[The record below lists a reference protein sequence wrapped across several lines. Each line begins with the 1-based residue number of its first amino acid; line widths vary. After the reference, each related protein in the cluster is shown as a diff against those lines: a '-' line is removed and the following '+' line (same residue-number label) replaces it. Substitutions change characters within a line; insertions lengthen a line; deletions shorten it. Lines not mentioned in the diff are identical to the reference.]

1 MMLKKIYRKV
11 REFAKKN
18 LKLTVAAAIV
28 LALVFLTLVF
38 TMTVGIIPAIVAD
51 ALLILSCGAVLLTD
65 KLSVRWWT
73 REKPAGFFQ
82 DLRWRNVPGLVVG
95 STKAWKYIDFSRFN
109 GGIYNCVTYKRS
121 FYMDFAMLKTY
132 FSHVKKN
139 GKVFIVFDYSEA
151 EELGWAISPRD
162 WSYIHPH
169 LFLALGKTADKK
181 KNSHPLFYY
190 PKQTIGYVC
199 ARILKELGFY
209 KKTTWKH
216 SNDMNLDIDTEQVQ
230 KRISAIE
237 KMLCFCWERDLV
249 PELVLLNGS
258 RKNNCANEII
268 RATFAPKYYQLDVIV
283 VDNAGEL
290 NSYINQKI
298 QQ

>member
-1 MMLKKIYRKV
+1 MLKKIYKKIRG
-11 REFAKKN
+11 FAKKN
-18 LKLTVAAAIV
+18 LKFTVIAAFVLV
-28 LALVFLTLVF
+28 LALLSLVLALTA
-38 TMTVGIIPAIVAD
+38 GIIPAIVAD
-51 ALLILSCGAVLLTD
+51 IVLIVICGGILLTD

-73 REKPAGFFQ
+73 REKPPGFFQ

-95 STKAWKYIDFSRFN
+95 STKAWKYIDFTRF
-109 GGIYNCVTYKRS
+109 GDQIYNCVTYKRS
-121 FYMDFAMLKTY
+121 FHMDFAMLKTY
-132 FSHVKKN
+132 FSHVKKD
-139 GKVFIVFDYSEA
+139 GKIFIVFDYSEA

-199 ARILKELGFY
+199 TRIIKKLGFY
-209 KKTTWKH
+209 KNATWKR
-216 SNDMNLDIDTEQVQ
+216 SNDMNLDIDTGKVQ
-230 KRISAIE
+230 KRIQAID

-249 PELVLLNGS
+249 PELILINGS
-258 RKNNCANEII
+258 SENNCANEII
-268 RATFAPKYYQLDVIV
+268 RATFAPKYYQLDVKT

-290 NSYINQKI
+290 NNYINQKI